1 MQSHSAE
8 KKAHILDAAQKRF
21 ARYGLSKVTM
31 DEIAADLGMS
41 KAALYYYFQTKEE
54 IFREVIAREQQ
65 EFIDRVAVII
75 EEKCPAADKLRH
87 YFDQHLTFLNELLN
101 LKIIH
106 EHADDDLH
114 SIMHELFREFS
125 RKEAALLET
134 ILRTGKTHH
143 EFAIDSAEKTASLL
157 QHVLQ
162 GLRISFLKKSE
173 HNGFDETEIKNF
185 AQEIRLFSAYFI
197 KGILP

>member
-1 MQSHSAE
+1 MHSHSAE
-8 KKAHILDAAQKRF
+8 KKALILDAARRRF
-21 ARYGLSKVTM
+21 AHYGLSKVTM

-54 IFREVIAREQQ
+54 IFREVIGQEQQ
-65 EFIDRVAVII
+65 EFIGRVEVII
-75 EEKCPAADKLRH
+75 EEKCPAAEKLRH
-87 YFDQHLTFLNELLN
+87 YFDQHLTFFNELVN

-106 EHADDDLH
+106 EHAEDDFH
-114 SIMHELFREFS
+114 SIMHDLFREFS
-125 RKEAALLET
+125 RKETAFLET

-162 GLRISFLKKSE
+162 GLRISFLKKFA

-185 AQEIRLFSAYFI
+185 TQEIRLFSAYFI

>member
-1 MQSHSAE
+1 MYPMASLHPD
-8 KKAHILDAAQKRF
+8 KHAHILDAAQKRF

-65 EFIDRVAVII
+65 EFIDRVEVII

-106 EHADDDLH
+106 EHADDDFH
-114 SIMHELFREFS
+114 PIMHE
-125 RKEAALLET
+125 
-134 ILRTGKTHH
+134 
-143 EFAIDSAEKTASLL
+143 
-157 QHVLQ
+157 
-162 GLRISFLKKSE
+162 
-173 HNGFDETEIKNF
+173 
-185 AQEIRLFSAYFI
+185 
-197 KGILP
+197 

>member
-1 MQSHSAE
+1 MLSHSAE

-21 ARYGLSKVTM
+21 AHYGLSKVTM

-75 EEKCPAADKLRH
+75 EEKCPAAEKLRH
-87 YFDQHLTFLNELLN
+87 YFDQHLTFFNELLN

-106 EHADDDLH
+106 VHADDAFH
-114 SIMHELFREFS
+114 PIMHELFREFS
-125 RKEAALLET
+125 RREAALLET
-134 ILRTGKTHH
+134 ILHTGKTHR
-143 EFAIDSAEKTASLL
+143 EFTIDSAEKTASLL

-162 GLRISFLKKSE
+162 GLRIRFLKKFE
-173 HNGFDETEIKNF
+173 HGGFDETEIKKF
-185 AQEIRLFSAYFI
+185 AQEIRLFSVYII
-197 KGILP
+197 KGISP

>member
-1 MQSHSAE
+1 VHSHLVE
-8 KKAHILDAAQKRF
+8 KKTHILDAAQKRF

-75 EEKCPAADKLRH
+75 KEQCPAAEKLRR
-87 YFDQHLTFLNELLN
+87 YFDQHLTFFNELAN

-106 EHADDDLH
+106 EHADDVH
-114 SIMHELFREFS
+114 SIMRELFREFS
-125 RKEAALLET
+125 RKETAFLET
-134 ILRTGKTHH
+134 ILRRGKTHR
-143 EFAIDSAEKTASLL
+143 EFTVDSAEKTASLL

-162 GLRISFLKKSE
+162 GLRIGFLKKFA
-173 HNGFDETEIKNF
+173 HGGFDETEIKNF
-185 AQEIRLFSAYFI
+185 TQELRLFSHYFI
-197 KGILP
+197 KGISP